1 MLRYLLVGATAA
13 LGGAWLYH
21 KKHASAP
28 ALTPARA
35 AVHGALMN
43 HETRPN
49 KLEFMA
55 DLFGQEGLPAEAAS
69 LKNKAKEVRKQAKGA
84 QDLIERARAC
94 DQNAMGLI
102 AAIREQAIA
111 GSPRAKVS
119 CVLMARYCELHPMPE
134 LGPMGEMP
142 VEVAGDGPAPYE
154 LNSAAAF
161 EAAKAHGLI
170 GSPFG

>member
-1 MLRYLLVGATAA
+1 MLRYLIGAAAA

-21 KKHASAP
+21 KKHTPA

-35 AVHGALMN
+35 AVHGALMA

-55 DLFGQEGLPAEAAS
+55 DMFGQEGLPEQAAS
-69 LKNKAKEVRKQAKGA
+69 LKLKAREVRKQAKGA

-102 AAIREQAIA
+102 AAIREQALD

-119 CVLMARYCELHPMPE
+119 CVLMARYCELNPMPE
-134 LGPMGEMP
+134 LGPLGEMP
-142 VEVAGDGPAPYE
+142 VETDVAVGLDAQ
-154 LNSAAAF
+154 SAF